1 MMTWARKTAIR
12 WAHNPENRVRLPG
25 PQPIFAALFTLLCAC
40 ADPGSLEHDTAQ
52 PLTEVVADGTHG
64 HWALHRW
71 PTLVLDVEGSCPVEE
86 VDKALA
92 PFLAAGIE
100 MRREVG
106 VCHPDHY
113 HIEDGRVCL
122 RVDDER
128 LAERKAAGVAW
139 WRVRRG
145 APDEITVGGVIVRS
159 DCLPMVIA
167 HEVAHVLGLEHSE
180 REGDTMYPAVSDAL
194 EFGGQLALIVAAR
207 EGP

>member
-1 MMTWARKTAIR
+1 MMRARKTAIR
-12 WAHNPENRVRLPG
+12 WAHNPENQVQLLG
-25 PQPIFAALFTLLCAC
+25 PLPIFAALFALLCAC
-40 ADPGSLEHDTAQ
+40 ADAGSLEHDTAQ
-52 PLTEVVADGTHG
+52 PLVDVVADGTHG

-71 PTLVLDVEGSCPVEE
+71 PTLVLDVEGSCPVAE